1 MKPYSI
7 TVRELV
13 ARGPEQIPE
22 EFIPACH
29 LIYSSPATLFYNS
42 PGAVGFG
49 VKRAALVLPESAML
63 LVSPNACGRNST
75 VMSTEEGYADRMFY
89 LPMTETDL
97 VTGRHLSRIPEAIHE
112 IMEVANPKPK
122 AIVIC
127 ITCVDALLGTDLPR
141 ICRKAEAEND
151 VLVLPSYMY
160 AIEREGKRPPMVAIR
175 ETLYS
180 LLERPSVD
188 PRAVNLLG
196 FFSELDPASDLFT
209 LLKGAG
215 IRTVNQ
221 ISAMKTLDDY
231 YEMGKANFNLVLHPE
246 SVYAASTLQKRLNMP
261 YLELHRLYDPDRI
274 HNQYRLFGAAVGVS
288 MNDGA
293 MYEACTANRNR
304 FAKAYR
310 GTSVAIGEMCNANSY
325 ELATF
330 LCRMGLNVPSIF
342 SNLTAYD
349 FPFLAQLAELSP
361 ETRVYTGIS
370 PSMVHYEE
378 EPVDLTIGKDAA
390 VYCPHAKHVL
400 WNSECQPFGY
410 TAVNRLL
417 SSMDEVLC
425 TKGEANPAK
434 GEADSA
440 KGEANPAKG
449 EVLAGASVKEET
461 SLADTSSHAC
471 SAADKSLAGCA
482 SADTGEHQR
491 TDPKEAQA

>member
-1 MKPYSI
+1 MKPFSI
-7 TVRELV
+7 SVKELV
-13 ARGPEQIPE
+13 ALGADHIPE

-63 LVSPNACGRNST
+63 LVAPNACGRNST

-89 LPMTETDL
+89 LPMSETDL

-112 IMEVANPKPK
+112 IMEVADPKPK

-141 ICRKAEAEND
+141 ICRKAEEEND
-151 VLVLPSYMY
+151 VLVIPSYMY
-160 AIEREGKRPPMVAIR
+160 AIEREGKKPPMVAIR

-196 FFSELDPASDLFT
+196 FFSELDPDSDLLA

-231 YEMGKANFNLVLHPE
+231 YEMGKANF
-246 SVYAASTLQKRLNMP
+246 
-261 YLELHRLYDPDRI
+261 ELHRLYDPDRI
-274 HNQYRLFGAAVGVS
+274 HNQYRLFGSAVGVT
-288 MNDGA
+288 MDDEA
-293 MYEACTANRNR
+293 MYEQCIAKRNA
-304 FAKAYR
+304 FAEKYK
-310 GTSVAIGEMCNANSY
+310 GTRVAIGEMCNANPY

-330 LCRMGLNVPSIF
+330 LCRMGLTVPSVF
-342 SNLTAYD
+342 SNLTEYD
-349 FPFLAQLAELSP
+349 FPFLKQLAEVSP

-378 EPVDLTIGKDAA
+378 ETVDLTIGKDAA
-390 VYCPHAKHVL
+390 VYCPSARHVL
-400 WNSECQPFGY
+400 WNSEKQPFGY
-410 TAVNRLL
+410 TAVEGLL
-417 SSMDEVLC
+417 EAMDAALSEPED
-425 TKGEANPAK
+425 K
-434 GEADSA
+434 EADA
-440 KGEANPAKG
+440 
-449 EVLAGASVKEET
+449 
-461 SLADTSSHAC
+461 
-471 SAADKSLAGCA
+471 
-482 SADTGEHQR
+482 
-491 TDPKEAQA
+491 

>member
-7 TVRELV
+7 TAQELV
-13 ARGPEQIPE
+13 ALGPERIPE

-63 LVSPNACGRNST
+63 LVAPNACGRNST

-97 VTGRHLSRIPEAIHE
+97 VTGRHLSRIPEAISE
-112 IMEVANPKPK
+112 IMEVADPRPK

-151 VLVLPSYMY
+151 VLVIPSYMY
-160 AIEREGKRPPMVAIR
+160 AIEREGKKPPMVAIR

-196 FFSELDPASDLFT
+196 FFSELDPESDL
-209 LLKGAG
+209 LSLMKGAG
-215 IRTVNQ
+215 IRAVNQ
-221 ISAMKTLDDY
+221 IAAMETLDDY
-231 YEMGKANFNLVLHPE
+231 YEMGKANFNIVLHPE
-246 SVYAASTLQKRLNMP
+246 AVYAAGTLQKRLGMP
-261 YLELHRLYDPDRI
+261 FLELHRLYDPERI
-274 HNQYRLFGAAVGVS
+274 HNQYRLFGSAVGLALD
-288 MNDGA
+288 DGDLF
-293 MYEACTANRNR
+293 EECIANRDA
-304 FAKAYR
+304 FAKQFA
-310 GTSVAIGEMCNANSY
+310 GTTVAIGEMCNANPY
-325 ELATF
+325 ELAAF
-330 LCRMGLNVPSIF
+330 LSRLGLHVKSVF

-349 FPFLAQLAELSP
+349 FPFLKQLAEVSP

-378 EPVDLTIGKDAA
+378 EDVDVTIGKDAA

-400 WNSECQPFGY
+400 WNSEKQPFGY
-410 TAVNRLL
+410 TAVNGLL
-417 SSMDEVLC
+417 AELKEVL
-425 TKGEANPAK
+425 
-434 GEADSA
+434 S
-440 KGEANPAKG
+440 
-449 EVLAGASVKEET
+449 
-461 SLADTSSHAC
+461 
-471 SAADKSLAGCA
+471 
-482 SADTGEHQR
+482 
-491 TDPKEAQA
+491 

>member
-1 MKPYSI
+1 MKPFSI
-7 TVRELV
+7 SVKELV
-13 ARGPEQIPE
+13 ALGADHIPE

-63 LVSPNACGRNST
+63 LVAPNACGRNST

-112 IMEVANPKPK
+112 IMEVADPKPK

-141 ICRKAEAEND
+141 ICRKAEEEND
-151 VLVLPSYMY
+151 VLVIPSYMY
-160 AIEREGKRPPMVAIR
+160 AIEREGKKPPMVAIR

-196 FFSELDPASDLFT
+196 FFSELDPDSDLLS

-231 YEMGKANFNLVLHPE
+231 YEMGKANFNIVL
-246 SVYAASTLQKRLNMP
+246 
-261 YLELHRLYDPDRI
+261 DPDRI
-274 HNQYRLFGAAVGVS
+274 HNQYRLFGSAVGVT
-288 MNDGA
+288 MDDEA
-293 MYEACTANRNR
+293 MYEQCIAKRNA
-304 FAKAYR
+304 FAEKYK
-310 GTSVAIGEMCNANSY
+310 GTRVAIGEMCNANPY

-330 LCRMGLNVPSIF
+330 LCRMGLTVPSVF
-342 SNLTAYD
+342 SNLTEYD
-349 FPFLAQLAELSP
+349 FPFLKQLAEVSP

-378 EPVDLTIGKDAA
+378 EAVDLTIGKDAA
-390 VYCPHAKHVL
+390 VYCPSARHVL
-400 WNSECQPFGY
+400 WNSEKQPFGY
-410 TAVNRLL
+410 TAVEGLL
-417 SSMDEVLC
+417 EAMDAALSEPED
-425 TKGEANPAK
+425 K
-434 GEADSA
+434 EADA
-440 KGEANPAKG
+440 
-449 EVLAGASVKEET
+449 
-461 SLADTSSHAC
+461 
-471 SAADKSLAGCA
+471 
-482 SADTGEHQR
+482 
-491 TDPKEAQA
+491 

>member
-1 MKPYSI
+1 MKPFSI
-7 TVRELV
+7 SVKELV
-13 ARGPEQIPE
+13 ALGADHIPE

-63 LVSPNACGRNST
+63 LVAPNACGRNST

-112 IMEVANPKPK
+112 IMEVADPKPK

-141 ICRKAEAEND
+141 ICRKAEEEND
-151 VLVLPSYMY
+151 VL
-160 AIEREGKRPPMVAIR
+160 
-175 ETLYS
+175 
-180 LLERPSVD
+180 SVD

-196 FFSELDPASDLFT
+196 FFSELDPDSDLLS

-231 YEMGKANFNLVLHPE
+231 YEMGKANFNIVLHPE
-246 SVYAASTLQKRLNMP
+246 SVYAAGTLQKRLNMP
-261 YLELHRLYDPDRI
+261 FLELHRLYDPDRI
-274 HNQYRLFGAAVGVS
+274 HNQYRLFGSAVGVT
-288 MNDGA
+288 MDDEA
-293 MYEACTANRNR
+293 MYEQCIAKRNA
-304 FAKAYR
+304 FAEKYK
-310 GTSVAIGEMCNANSY
+310 GTRVAIGEMCNANPY

-330 LCRMGLNVPSIF
+330 LCRMGLTVPSVF
-342 SNLTAYD
+342 SNLTEYD
-349 FPFLAQLAELSP
+349 FPFLKQLAEVSP

-378 EPVDLTIGKDAA
+378 ETVDLTIGKDAA

-400 WNSECQPFGY
+400 WNSEKQPFGY
-410 TAVNRLL
+410 TAVEGLL
-417 SSMDEVLC
+417 EAMDAALSEPED
-425 TKGEANPAK
+425 K
-434 GEADSA
+434 EADA
-440 KGEANPAKG
+440 
-449 EVLAGASVKEET
+449 
-461 SLADTSSHAC
+461 
-471 SAADKSLAGCA
+471 
-482 SADTGEHQR
+482 
-491 TDPKEAQA
+491 